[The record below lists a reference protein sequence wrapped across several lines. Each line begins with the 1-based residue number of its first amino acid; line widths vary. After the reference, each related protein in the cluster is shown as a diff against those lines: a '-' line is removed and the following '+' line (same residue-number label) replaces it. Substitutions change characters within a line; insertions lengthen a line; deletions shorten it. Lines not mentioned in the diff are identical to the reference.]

1 VLVGLFGNTENNP
14 KKKKKK
20 QIHKKRKNRLRTNH
34 ILVALGNSGSYSLMI
49 AEQQNTST
57 PAISHWEP

>member
-14 KKKKKK
+14 KKKRKNKYTKKK
-20 QIHKKRKNRLRTNH
+20 IPLRSNH

-49 AEQQNTST
+49 AEQQDTST